1 MFEIFEELKSFIILG
16 SRNIK
21 IRKEKEKYTFFC
33 PKTFQC
39 YGIDED
45 SAFFLY
51 MIANNIDISKQYEII
66 NNIYN
71 LNKHDYDLY
80 IYDLL
85 SQLPILN
92 YIMVNLEECN
102 IDVVGILNG
111 ENNQES

>member
-1 MFEIFEELKSFIILG
+1 
-16 SRNIK
+16 
-21 IRKEKEKYTFFC
+21 
-33 PKTFQC
+33 
-39 YGIDED
+39 
-45 SAFFLY
+45 
-51 MIANNIDISKQYEII
+51 MISN
-66 NNIYN
+66 
-71 LNKHDYDLY
+71 DLY